1 MRHRIKT
8 SLFAIVIVHIVLGG
22 AAIHAAIAWV
32 FDNHDH
38 SAANNAAQVHPQAS
52 PSHASAKEPVIYEH

>member
-1 MRHRIKT
+1 
-8 SLFAIVIVHIVLGG
+8 VHIVFGG

-38 SAANNAAQVHPQAS
+38 SAANNAAQVQPQAS
-52 PSHASAKEPVIYEH
+52 PSHASAKEPVIYER